1 MLSQNRISGSVDSLL
16 KPVTFFS
23 WTNCL
28 GFLIGCGFASS
39 IIGLVAYLIFGSQ
52 FGQNLLA
59 TNSAVETK
67 PPEKKSVVSPEYSNS
82 KQFNSKH
89 FNSQDSN
96 SQDSNSQDSN
106 SKILAQIAQ
115 ASGLSTKV
123 KITVCNLQRTCWHL
137 RGNQIPISV
146 ASLMKVPI
154 AVTLLDRVNRQK
166 IPLNNQI
173 YIREGNFTED
183 ASDLE
188 VEQNYPLGKL
198 LLEMIVNS
206 SNIAANQLIDY
217 LGRNY
222 INQVLESRG
231 YRATRVH
238 AKFIGDIFIP
248 DDAGEK
254 LNTST
259 TNELTE
265 MMVQIYNRQY
275 PGDDRLI
282 SLLGQQ
288 HDRELGLAALK
299 GSSAKWLGEKTGQ
312 NSWVIGTTLAME
324 ISGNKYILTVIDDGV
339 YADAAIRNAIRKIAD
354 YIAQKGHL

>member
-1 MLSQNRISGSVDSLL
+1 MLSQNRISGSVESLL
-16 KPVTFFS
+16 KPVTFFT
-23 WTNCL
+23 WTHCL

-39 IIGLVAYLIFGSQ
+39 IIGLGAYLIFGSQ
-52 FGQNLLA
+52 FWQNFLV

-67 PPEKKSVVSPEYSNS
+67 PKEKKYLVSPEYP
-82 KQFNSKH
+82 
-89 FNSQDSN
+89 NSQYPNSQYPNSQYSN
-96 SQDSNSQDSN
+96 SQ
-106 SKILAQIAQ
+106 ILAQIAQ
-115 ASGLSTKV
+115 ASGLSPKV

-137 RGNQIPISV
+137 RGNQVPISL

-154 AVTLLDRVNRQK
+154 AVTLLERVNRQK
-166 IPLNNQI
+166 IPLNKQI
-173 YIREGNFTED
+173 YISEGNFTED
-183 ASDLE
+183 GSDLK
-188 VEQNYPLGKL
+188 VEKKYPLGKL

-206 SNIAANQLIDY
+206 SNIAPNQLIDY

-222 INQVLESRG
+222 INQVLEIRG

-265 MMVQIYNRQY
+265 MMVQIYNRQH

-288 HDRELGLAALK
+288 HDRELGFAALK

-339 YADAAIRNAIRKIAD
+339 YSDAAIRDAIRQIAE

>member
-1 MLSQNRISGSVDSLL
+1 MLSQNRISGSVGSLL
-16 KPVTFFS
+16 KPVTFFT
-23 WTNCL
+23 WTHCL

-52 FGQNLLA
+52 FGQTLLVA
-59 TNSAVETK
+59 NSGVETK
-67 PPEKKSVVSPEYSNS
+67 SPEKTSVVSPEYSNS
-82 KQFNSKH
+82 KDSNYK
-89 FNSQDSN
+89 DSN
-96 SQDSNSQDSN
+96 SKYSNSNDYN

-137 RGNQIPISV
+137 RGNQVPISV

-154 AVTLLDRVNRQK
+154 AVTLLERVNQQN

-183 ASDLE
+183 ASDLK
-188 VEQNYPLGKL
+188 VEKKYPLGKL

-206 SNIAANQLIDY
+206 SNIAPNQLIDY

-238 AKFIGDIFIP
+238 AKFIGDIHIP
-248 DDAGEK
+248 DDAGEQ

-265 MMVQIYNRQY
+265 MMVQIYNRQH

-288 HDRELGLAALK
+288 HDRELGFAALK

-339 YADAAIRNAIRKIAD
+339 YADAAIRDAIRKIAD

>member
-1 MLSQNRISGSVDSLL
+1 
-16 KPVTFFS
+16 
-23 WTNCL
+23 
-28 GFLIGCGFASS
+28 
-39 IIGLVAYLIFGSQ
+39 
-52 FGQNLLA
+52 
-59 TNSAVETK
+59 
-67 PPEKKSVVSPEYSNS
+67 
-82 KQFNSKH
+82 
-89 FNSQDSN
+89 
-96 SQDSNSQDSN
+96 
-106 SKILAQIAQ
+106 
-115 ASGLSTKV
+115 
-123 KITVCNLQRTCWHL
+123 
-137 RGNQIPISV
+137 
-146 ASLMKVPI
+146 MKLPI
-154 AVTLLDRVNRQK
+154 ALTLLDRVNRQK
-166 IPLNNQI
+166 ISLNTGI
-173 YIREGNFTED
+173 YISEGNFTED

-198 LLEMIVNS
+198 LSEMIVNS
-206 SNIAANQLIDY
+206 SNIAPNQLIDY

-231 YRATRVH
+231 YRATRVY
-238 AKFIGDIFIP
+238 AKFIGDISIP
-248 DDAGEK
+248 DDAGEQ

-288 HDRELGLAALK
+288 HDRELGFAALK

-339 YADAAIRNAIRKIAD
+339 YADAAIRDAIRKIAD
-354 YIAQKGHL
+354 YIAQKGQF

>member
-1 MLSQNRISGSVDSLL
+1 MLSQNRISGSVGSLL
-16 KPVTFFS
+16 KPVTFFT
-23 WTNCL
+23 WTHCL

-52 FGQNLLA
+52 FGQNFLA
-59 TNSAVETK
+59 INSAVETK
-67 PPEKKSVVSPEYSNS
+67 PSDKKSVVFPEYSNS
-82 KQFNSKH
+82 KYSNSKY
-89 FNSQDSN
+89 SN
-96 SQDSNSQDSN
+96 SKYSNSKYSN
-106 SKILAQIAQ
+106 SKILDQIAQ
-115 ASGLSTKV
+115 TSGLSTKV
-123 KITVCNLQRTCWHL
+123 KITVCNLQRTCSHL
-137 RGNQIPISV
+137 RGNQIPISL

-154 AVTLLDRVNRQK
+154 AVTLLDQVNRQK

-173 YIREGNFTED
+173 YISKGNFTED
-183 ASDLE
+183 ASDLK
-188 VEQNYPLGKL
+188 VERKYPLGKL

-206 SNIAANQLIDY
+206 SNIAPNQLIDY

-231 YRATRVH
+231 YRATRVY

-265 MMVQIYNRQY
+265 MMVQIYNRQH
-275 PGDDRLI
+275 PGGDRLI
-282 SLLGQQ
+282 SLFGLQ
-288 HDRELGLAALK
+288 HDRELGFAALK

-339 YADAAIRNAIRKIAD
+339 YSDQAIRDAIRKISE
-354 YIAQKGHL
+354 YLAQKGHF